1 MQNYKYKAS
10 NCQSVN
16 LLDSLINASGICT
29 NAINDLSK
37 SYFSSL
43 RNKIFYALLYYKHIE
58 TR

>member
-16 LLDSLINASGICT
+16 LLDSLINGTDICT
-29 NAINDLSK
+29 NSINDLSK
-37 SYFSSL
+37 SYFASL
-43 RNKIFYALLYYKHIE
+43 RNKIFYALLYYKHVE